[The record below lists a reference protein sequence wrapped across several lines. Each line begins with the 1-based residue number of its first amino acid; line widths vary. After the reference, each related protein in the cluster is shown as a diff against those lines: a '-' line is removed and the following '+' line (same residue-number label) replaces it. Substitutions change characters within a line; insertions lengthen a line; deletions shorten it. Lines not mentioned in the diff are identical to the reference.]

1 MLVLGSHNVIIRFG
15 CMITIQISTFDLP
28 SAMIRSYPAGSIMYS
43 RSCSSAVRSVTS
55 RVMIMIMWF
64 GHETIKNIADLA
76 RAWDSQLAEAPRL
89 GLVQNLDSGLWTGPW
104 TGLWTAFWTAFWTE
118 YWT

>member
-1 MLVLGSHNVIIRFG
+1 MLVLGMHNVIIRFG

-43 RSCSSAVRSVTS
+43 RSCCSAVRSVTS

-64 GHETIKNIADLA
+64 GHETIKNSADL
-76 RAWDSQLAEAPRL
+76 AWDSQLAEAPRL
-89 GLVQNLDSGLWTGPW
+89 DGLFLSPHQNSEVCLH
-104 TGLWTAFWTAFWTE
+104 
-118 YWT
+118 